1 MEVEFINVTN
11 LLASLSLSVKEM
23 YDRLIGVYFQG
34 LILCGFCLFVLGG
47 SRIGYL
53 RLSVSLGILE
63 LTRLA
68 LNLDPFASA
77 SVLGIKICA
86 ASPCSLCFCL
96 VSHCYPVSPQAC
108 NLSTLSS
115 SLVIINMSQMLVC
128 SFLLLFYMYGCYS
141 CMYDYVPRAFSVQ
154 RDKKRH

>member
-1 MEVEFINVTN
+1 MVFV
-11 LLASLSLSVKEM
+11 
-23 YDRLIGVYFQG
+23 
-34 LILCGFCLFVLGG
+34 CLVVLGG

-108 NLSTLSS
+108 NLSTLPS

-141 CMYDYVPRAFSVQ
+141 CMCDYVPRAFSVH
-154 RDKKRH
+154 RDKKGIRSSVTGVTGGCQSQPN